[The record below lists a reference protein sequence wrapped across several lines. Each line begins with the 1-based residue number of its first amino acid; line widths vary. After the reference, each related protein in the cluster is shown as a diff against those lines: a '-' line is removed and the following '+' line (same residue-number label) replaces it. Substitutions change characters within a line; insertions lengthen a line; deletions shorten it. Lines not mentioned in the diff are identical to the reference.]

1 MTKNPKALSSGMFL
15 LEFIFSLLF
24 FSLASAICVQIF
36 VHAYTMNQK
45 AKQNDAISTEI
56 TNLSAFMHSADSLE
70 DIHLLLQDCYKSLT
84 PVGDAYE
91 VYFDKDWKESATDI
105 VYSMTIDFADTDQFL
120 KCTVIFYQENTREEL
135 YRNDFT
141 HYLNRRSTDGTK

>member
-24 FSLASAICVQIF
+24 FSLASAIFVQIF

-56 TNLSAFMHSADSLE
+56 TNLSAFMHTADSLE
-70 DIHLLLQDCYKSLT
+70 DINLLLQDCYKSLT
-84 PVGDAYE
+84 PVGDTFE
-91 VYFDKDWKESATDI
+91 VYFDKEWKESATDT
-105 VYSMTIDFADTDQFL
+105 VYSMLISLADTEQFL
-120 KCTVIFYQENTREEL
+120 NCTVIFYQENTREEL
-135 YRNDFT
+135 YRKDFT